1 MFWELKKAAVKKLV
15 NWVSVKVNLQYAL
28 MFWFSVKKAYY
39 KQSLQVHPDRVNPE
53 EKENATEKFKTLGQ
67 VYSILSDTEK
77 RKLYDET
84 G

>member
-1 MFWELKKAAVKKLV
+1 
-15 NWVSVKVNLQYAL
+15 VS
-28 MFWFSVKKAYY
+28 
-39 KQSLQVHPDRVNPE
+39 PE

-84 G
+84 GEEHIKLG